1 MQESDLKLLHEKVPK
16 LLISLALPMILAQ
29 MVNALYNIVDRIYIS
44 YIPNIG
50 TTALTGV
57 GICFPILMLIS
68 AFSALLGQG
77 GAPLASIR
85 LGAKKEKEAQKI
97 VGNCFFS
104 LTVCAILLT
113 LIFYMFSKPILFA
126 FGASND
132 TIGYAQ
138 SYLNI
143 YLIGTIF
150 VQMTLGLNAFI
161 SAQGFSKIS
170 MLTVCIGAVTNIVLD
185 PIFIFGLD
193 MGVRG
198 AALATV
204 LSQAISA
211 VWAIYFLVGK
221 NTILKLKKENFPI
234 SKDVLL
240 PCISLGVAPFIMQST
255 ESILVLCFNSS
266 LLQYGGDLAVGAMT
280 ILSSCMQFAMLPLQ
294 GLTQGGQPIISY
306 NYGANNSERVK
317 KGFKLILL
325 SSLIYTS
332 IIWLIA
338 MFAPQLMVMIF
349 TNDADLVPLTVW
361 ALRIY
366 MAGMIVMGAQVA
378 CQQTFIAFAKPKI
391 STFLALFRKIIVLIP
406 LIYLL
411 PTFMEN
417 DVEAVFLAEPIAD
430 FIATTTTVILFI
442 ITIKKLLKG
451 MREKEKQKEIK
462 H

>member
-1 MQESDLKLLHEKVPK
+1 MSNSTTDLGKESIGRLLLKLATPS
-16 LLISLALPMILAQ
+16 IIAQ
-29 MVNALYNIVDRIYIS
+29 LVNVLYNIVDRIF
-44 YIPNIG
+44 IG
-50 TTALTGV
+50 RMQNGDVAMAGIGV
-57 GICFPILMLIS
+57 AFPIVLLVS
-68 AFSALLGQG
+68 AFAAFVGMG
-77 GAPLASIR
+77 GAPLAAIKM
-85 LGAKKEKEAQKI
+85 GEKDNNEAEKI
-97 VGNCFFS
+97 MTNSFS
-104 LTVCAILLT
+104 VLLIIAGILTV
-113 LIFYMFSKPILFA
+113 IFMIFKEPILWK
-126 FGASND
+126 FGASES
-132 TIGYAQ
+132 TIKYATD
-138 SYLNI
+138 YLGI
-143 YLIGTIF
+143 YLIGTVF
-150 VQMTLGLNAFI
+150 VQIALGMNPFVNT
-161 SAQGFSKIS
+161 QGFAKIG
-170 MLTVCIGAVTNIVLD
+170 MMTVTIGAIINIILD
-185 PIFIFGLD
+185 PILIFGLN
-193 MGVRG
+193 MGVKG
-198 AALATV
+198 AAVATIVAQAVSAIWV
-204 LSQAISA
+204 LR
-211 VWAIYFLVGK
+211 FLTGK
-221 NTILKLKKENFPI
+221 KTILKLRKKYLKIDIKTMKPVFA
-234 SKDVLL
+234 
-240 PCISLGVAPFIMQST
+240 LGIAPFIMQST
-255 ESILVLCFNSS
+255 ESLVLVSLNSQ
-266 LLQYGGDLAVGAMT
+266 LQKYGGDLAVGAMT